1 MFDNMNI
8 LDYINYL
15 VEECGYREE
24 DAERCAMSC
33 LMMIGTWTTKNA

>member
-15 VEECGYREE
+15 VEECGYQEE
-24 DAERCAMSC
+24 DAERCADVMFNDDWD
-33 LMMIGTWTTKNA
+33 MDD

>member
-24 DAERCAMSC
+24 DAERCADVMFNDDWD
-33 LMMIGTWTTKNA
+33 MGD